1 MPYSGKRFLALA
13 LPALAFLFAS
23 QRPTQAAV
31 TVYADNLSKTTAAT
45 ESASGTRRLTS
56 SFTTGADATY
66 LQSVTLLLA
75 NPTTGQATVSVYTNG
90 ILSPSTLVG
99 TLTSPASYTSGT
111 SETTFTASGIPLA
124 AGTTYWIV
132 LHAGSGTFNWSW
144 TTDNTGTG
152 TGYTH
157 TWGESD
163 DAGAS
168 WQTYNVHPLQMRVTV
183 SSSDTTAT
191 PGVIQFSAA
200 TYMVGEGGGSAA
212 VTLTRTGDTSSA
224 ATVDYATSDVNAS
237 GRTDYNAASGT
248 ISFAS
253 GEATKTFN
261 VFITDDAFVEGDES
275 FNVTLSDPSNA
286 TLGAQAAATVTIVD
300 NDTTV
305 ATTNPVDGA
314 QFFVR
319 QHYVDFLSREPDSS
333 GLAFWTNEITQCG
346 TDSACAGIKR
356 VNVSGAFF
364 LSIEFQQ
371 TGYLVYKTYGAA
383 FGTTRVGSTVPL
395 TLAEFLPDVSRLGRN
410 LVVGSTGWEA
420 QLDANKVAYFDE
432 FVARANFASAYPLGM
447 TAAQYVDALN
457 ANAGG
462 ALSTA
467 ERNQLVVDLTTG
479 TKTRAQVLRAVIEDS
494 DFNAAQF
501 NRAFVLMQYFGYLRR
516 NPNDSPDSNFDGYNF
531 WLSKLNQFGGNFV
544 SAEMVKAF
552 LQSDEY
558 RKRFGQ

>member
-1 MPYSGKRFLALA
+1 MLYSGEKFLAMALLA
-13 LPALAFLFAS
+13 VGLVFAS
-23 QRPTQAAV
+23 QLRAQAAT
-31 TVYADNLSKTTAAT
+31 TVYTDNISKTTAGA

-56 SFTTGADATY
+56 SFTTGSEATY
-66 LQSVTLLLA
+66 LQSITLLLA
-75 NPTTGQATVSVYTNG
+75 NPTSGAASLSVYTNG
-90 ILSPSTLVG
+90 LLSPSTLVG
-99 TLTSPASYTSGT
+99 TLTSPASFTSGT
-111 SETTFTASGIPLA
+111 SETTFNASGIPLA
-124 AGTTYWIV
+124 AGTTYWVV
-132 LHAGSGTFNWSW
+132 LRVNSGTFNWSW

-183 SSSDTTAT
+183 SSSDTTAA
-191 PGVIQFSAA
+191 GVIQFSAA
-200 TYMVGEGGGSAA
+200 SYSVGEGDGSVAIT
-212 VTLTRTGDTSSA
+212 VTRTGDTNTA
-224 ATVDYATSDVNAS
+224 ATVEYDTSDVTAS
-237 GRTDYNAASGT
+237 DRTDYNAASGT
-248 ISFAS
+248 LSFAA
-253 GEATKTFN
+253 GETTKSFN
-261 VFITDDAFVEGDES
+261 VFVTDDAFVEGNEAL
-275 FNVTLSDPSNA
+275 NVTLTNASNA
-286 TLGAQAAATVTIVD
+286 TLGAQASTTVTIVD

-305 ATTNPVDGA
+305 AATNPVDSA

-319 QHYVDFLSREPDSS
+319 QHYVDFLNREPDAA

-346 TDSACAGIKR
+346 TDTTCTGIKR

-395 TLAEFLPDVSRLGRN
+395 TLAEFLPDVRRLGQN
-410 LVVGSTGWEA
+410 FVVGSTGWEA
-420 QLDANKVAYFDE
+420 QLEANKAAYFDE
-432 FVARANFASAYPLGM
+432 FVTRAAFASAYPSGM

-457 ANAGG
+457 TNAGG

-467 ERNQLVVDLTTG
+467 ERNQLVADLTAA
-479 TKTRAQVLRAVIEDS
+479 TKTRAQVLRAVVEDS

-516 NPNDSPDSNFDGYNF
+516 DPNATPDVNFDGYNF
-531 WLSKLNQFGGNFV
+531 WLSKLNQFGGNYV

-552 LQSDEY
+552 LQADEY
-558 RKRFGQ
+558 RKRFGQQ